1 MKTNNIVYKINGV
14 LILLYC
20 SLFVFGQIPTLLGQ
34 MASIT
39 LKPTDLIL
47 VLLVLFNVKELR
59 VFKKLTPL
67 LFSSILAF
75 AFFPPTSL
83 VVGFAYL
90 FRVLGILTL
99 GRILFN
105 QKRIITKRNSLNVLL
120 TMLFIIAFLGW
131 VQYLFYPDLRMLSI
145 LGWDDHYYR
154 LTSTFLDPAFTGLLM
169 VFGVLLSLQHLK
181 STPRYLLSLFFFLT
195 LLLTY
200 SRSSY
205 LSLAIALLFYFYK
218 KLSVKRIFYAVS
230 VFLVVLLLLPRP
242 GGEGVKLER
251 LYSISY
257 KIQNASF
264 GLSLIQKS
272 PLFGF
277 GYNNVCLVSTK
288 YSSVV
293 DSQSN
298 SCNGL
303 DNSFETIILSFGVV
317 GVIVL
322 IREGSSF
329 YKRYPQL
336 STGLPV
342 FIAFLVHAQFTNTL
356 FYPYCL
362 GFVVIYVSTVVL
374 QKN

>member
-1 MKTNNIVYKINGV
+1 MKTNNIVKRMNGV

-20 SLFVFGQIPTLLGQ
+20 ALFVFGKIPTLLGQ
-34 MASIT
+34 MMSIPF
-39 LKPTDLIL
+39 KPTDLIL
-47 VLLVLFNVKELR
+47 ALLVILNIKELF
-59 VFKKLTPL
+59 VFKKLVPL
-67 LFSSILAF
+67 LFSSCLAF
-75 AFFPPTSL
+75 AFFPATSL

-90 FRVLGILTL
+90 LRIIGIFIL
-99 GRILFN
+99 GRILFT
-105 QKRIITKRNSLNVLL
+105 QKDIITKRNGLVVLL
-120 TMLFIIAFLGW
+120 TMLFLVAILGW
-131 VQYLFYPDLRMLSI
+131 FQYQFFPDLRQLSV

-169 VFGVLLSLQHLK
+169 VFGVLLSLKHLK
-181 STPRYLLSLFFFLT
+181 SAPRYLLTLFFFLT

-200 SRSSY
+200 SRASY

-218 KLSVKRIFYAVS
+218 KLTVKKIFYALA
-230 VFLVVLLLLPRP
+230 VFAVVLLLLPRP

-264 GLSLIQKS
+264 GVSLIKKS

-298 SCNGL
+298 SCHGL
-303 DNSFETIILSFGVV
+303 DNSFETILVSFGVV
-317 GVIVL
+317 GAIVL
-322 IREGSSF
+322 IREGTSF
-329 YKRYPQL
+329 YKKNPQL
-336 STGLPV
+336 SAGFPV
-342 FIAFLVHAQFTNTL
+342 LLAFFVHAQFTNTL

-362 GFVVIYVSTVVL
+362 GFVVMYVSTVIL
-374 QKN
+374 KKS